1 MRWMRCD
8 TDDAVFVCVCLFDR
22 QNCRGDVGDCIQQSE
37 KHTRTHCRML
47 VRASAPGLVC
57 VCVCVCVCY
66 GIQAQDGAAQ
76 TRQLVT
82 YPRVMCDV
90 LLLSN
95 ITEKQRARTKTCAG
109 VSRALFCAGT
119 PRRCMC
125 KTSHCAHTYVS
136 CSPNMPMIYFVF
148 VARTSSV
155 LRECTNNTTTA

>member
-8 TDDAVFVCVCLFDR
+8 TDDAVFVCVCVCLT
-22 QNCRGDVGDCIQQSE
+22 GKIVAAMSAIVSS
-37 KHTRTHCRML
+37 KVKSTHAHIAGCSPAQARP
-47 VRASAPGLVC
+47 VSYA
-57 VCVCVCVCY
+57 CVCVCVCY

-82 YPRVMCDV
+82 YPRVMCYV

-109 VSRALFCAGT
+109 VSRALFYAGT

-155 LRECTNNTTTA
+155 HRECTNNTTTA